1 MPKSYEDKQHSSRS
15 RLRHYPPPYTRE
27 DSTAARYRHRNVPV
41 MLYDYQT
48 QTPES
53 SAYLWRSE
61 REGTEERTLEMLDFH
76 SHDDASGL
84 LQDPRVRP
92 IQANRP
98 RSGRKKE
105 TLKYNDRHHDDDDSE
120 DSESAT
126 EDGSRLHDDQYHS
139 DDDGTLISSSRYWQL
154 VTEVYVSIEYVM
166 MAVTKREQREILKRR
181 DEEAAHLTRASYHQS
196 RRYLAESSRYRSKKE
211 DSKRS
216 TPKSAGA
223 GLFNH
228 ARGVTVTG
236 GRMSVVGQD
245 QTIIETMGEPFS
257 MNTPRD
263 HPLQTP
269 PPEEDMHNRRTN
281 DFIEDDSED
290 FGPSGEHGASSSRTR
305 NDKLRLPRRRPLPR
319 GSQAQ
324 QRSADTDVSIFSFSE
339 DVHINGGEIAAVKR
353 NQTIRISRYT

>member
-27 DSTAARYRHRNVPV
+27 DSTAARYRNRNVPV
-41 MLYDYQT
+41 MLYDHQT

-84 LQDPRVRP
+84 LQVPRVRP

-98 RSGRKKE
+98 RSARKKE
-105 TLKYNDRHHDDDDSE
+105 ALKYNDRHHEEDDSE

-139 DDDGTLISSSRYWQL
+139 DDD
-154 VTEVYVSIEYVM
+154 EYVM

-181 DEEAAHLTRASYHQS
+181 DEEAAHLTRTSYHQS
-196 RRYLAESSRYRSKKE
+196 RRYMAESSRYRSKKE

-216 TPKSAGA
+216 TTKSAGA

-228 ARGVTVTG
+228 SRGVTVTG

-245 QTIIETMGEPFS
+245 QTIIEEPFS

-281 DFIEDDSED
+281 DFMEDDSED
-290 FGPSGEHGASSSRTR
+290 FGPSGEHGANSSRTLD
-305 NDKLRLPRRRPLPR
+305 DKLRLPRRRPLPR
-319 GSQAQ
+319 GSQVQ